1 MVPPSIKILVV
12 DDHEHWCRLVS
23 AMVGK
28 QSGWELIGNACDG
41 VEAVRLAEQL
51 QPDLILLDIGLPKL
65 NGLEAARR
73 IRELAPDCKI
83 VFVSEN
89 RSRDIAEEALNIG
102 AGAYVVK
109 SDAGKD
115 LLPAINAVLEG
126 KRFVSTGL
134 TGL

>member
-1 MVPPSIKILVV
+1 
-12 DDHEHWCRLVS
+12 
-23 AMVGK
+23 MVGK

-126 KRFVSTGL
+126 KRCVSTGL

>member
-115 LLPAINAVLEG
+115 LLPAINAALEG